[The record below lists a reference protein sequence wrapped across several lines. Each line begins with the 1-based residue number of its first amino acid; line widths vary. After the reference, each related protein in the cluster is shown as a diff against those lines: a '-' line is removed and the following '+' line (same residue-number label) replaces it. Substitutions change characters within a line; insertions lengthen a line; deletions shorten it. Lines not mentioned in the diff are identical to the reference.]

1 MDQNKLFL
9 SIFSIFRFWFKRLD
23 AFLIVTLTFW
33 SFLDHIPKFKDQKS
47 HSYNEFMHNII
58 SQIFLKMFQSWINV
72 RKTGKY
78 ELF

>member
-9 SIFSIFRFWFKRLD
+9 SIISIFRFCLKRLD

-58 SQIFLKMFQSWINV
+58 SQIFLKM
-72 RKTGKY
+72 Y
-78 ELF
+78 